1 MTLHLEPAKDFQFFE
16 EISRIPRGSG
26 NEAAVAAYLVEWA
39 EKRGL
44 AAQEDSHHNVYI
56 RKAASPG
63 KEARPAVM
71 LQGHLDMVCEKEA
84 GCTHDFLKDP
94 ISMRVDDDGY
104 IRANGTSLGA
114 DNGIGVALIM
124 AVLDDPKAVHP
135 LLEALFTADEEA
147 GMTGARALPESGWS
161 FRAKT
166 LLNLDTG
173 WEGVFVAGAA
183 GGGRVE
189 FQTQLR
195 RQERGGKRFAVTV
208 SGLRGGHSGAE
219 IHLGRG
225 NANQILLRILNVLAV
240 PFALV
245 SLSGFGKDNAITRN
259 AEAVIACGDETAL
272 REEIGRIAAALKKEY
287 RAADPDLEISVA
299 PVEEAGGGAVSPED
313 QARLL
318 RFLFLLPCGVLARD
332 NEMDLVLTSMNIGS
346 VALEGDRLVVR
357 CSVRSA
363 LPTHLSQWLLPQ
375 LRTLADTFG
384 VHAEESDFYPGWE
397 FQAESPIRDAAMAAY
412 RDITGKEAVYK
423 VLHGGLECGILMEE
437 LGFTDAISYG
447 AALNHPH
454 SPAEELCIS
463 SVGTSYRLIQEV
475 LKKL

>member
-1 MTLHLEPAKDFQFFE
+1 MTLHLEPAKVFQFFE

-208 SGLRGGHSGAE
+208 SGLRGGDPSG
-219 IHLGRG
+219 
-225 NANQILLRILNVLAV
+225 
-240 PFALV
+240 P
-245 SLSGFGKDNAITRN
+245 GKRQPDP
-259 AEAVIACGDETAL
+259 
-272 REEIGRIAAALKKEY
+272 AAHPEC
-287 RAADPDLEISVA
+287 
-299 PVEEAGGGAVSPED
+299 AG
-313 QARLL
+313 
-318 RFLFLLPCGVLARD
+318 
-332 NEMDLVLTSMNIGS
+332 
-346 VALEGDRLVVR
+346 
-357 CSVRSA
+357 SA
-363 LPTHLSQWLLPQ
+363 LCAGEPQ
-375 LRTLADTFG
+375 RLR
-384 VHAEESDFYPGWE
+384 
-397 FQAESPIRDAAMAAY
+397 
-412 RDITGKEAVYK
+412 
-423 VLHGGLECGILMEE
+423 
-437 LGFTDAISYG
+437 
-447 AALNHPH
+447 
-454 SPAEELCIS
+454 
-463 SVGTSYRLIQEV
+463 
-475 LKKL
+475 

>member
-1 MTLHLEPAKDFQFFE
+1 MWQAP
-16 EISRIPRGSG
+16 P
-26 NEAAVAAYLVEWA
+26 
-39 EKRGL
+39 
-44 AAQEDSHHNVYI
+44 
-56 RKAASPG
+56 
-63 KEARPAVM
+63 
-71 LQGHLDMVCEKEA
+71 EA
-84 GCTHDFLKDP
+84 G
-94 ISMRVDDDGY
+94 V
-104 IRANGTSLGA
+104 
-114 DNGIGVALIM
+114 
-124 AVLDDPKAVHP
+124 
-135 LLEALFTADEEA
+135 
-147 GMTGARALPESGWS
+147 WS
-161 FRAKT
+161 FRRSS
-166 LLNLDTG
+166 
-173 WEGVFVAGAA
+173 GVRREAG
-183 GGGRVE
+183 
-189 FQTQLR
+189 
-195 RQERGGKRFAVTV
+195 
-208 SGLRGGHSGAE
+208 SGLPLRSAACGAE

-225 NANQILLRILNVLAV
+225 NANQILLRILNVLAA

-332 NEMDLVLTSMNIGS
+332 NEMNLVLTSMNIGS